1 MEGGPPWLNTHPSR
15 RWTTSKLCSP
25 SQTVPANGTP
35 TTSRCWR
42 AARGEA
48 GLTAWRWWAKA
59 ADDDEYANELAT
71 REEAIAWARREYRGE
86 AITIVE
92 ARCFADEIEGDE
104 ISSFA
109 EMRNLEHL
117 PPEDVL

>member
-1 MEGGPPWLNTHPSR
+1 MAEYA
-15 RWTTSKLCSP
+15 
-25 SQTVPANGTP
+25 SQQAMDDIEALLTLANRSGEWNP
-35 TTSRCWR
+35 DHEPMLDRWR

-92 ARCFADEIEGDE
+92 ARCFADQIEGEE
-104 ISSFA
+104 ICSFA
-109 EMRNLEHL
+109 EMRNLEQL
-117 PPEDVL
+117 GPEDVL